1 MVDAQF
7 ADAIAV
13 LRAGHRTLENLF
25 QAFAHAR
32 DRARKARLARQICT
46 ELKIH
51 TLIEEEVF
59 YPAFVGRID
68 AVTLAAAQAEHDGAM
83 ALVNAIEAGGDSEAR
98 DIRIAALRAEIAP
111 QLKKLERPAD
121 GLFARCRRSGVDL
134 MVLRDRLVARR
145 DELAARAE
153 RDGLPPA
160 RIATSRVAPA

>member
-1 MVDAQF
+1 MANAEF

-59 YPAFVGRID
+59 YPAFSGRID
-68 AVTLAAAQAEHDGAM
+68 GVTLAAICAGHDGVM
-83 ALVNAIEAGGDSEAR
+83 RLVDAIEAGDDGDACEG
-98 DIRIAALRAEIAP
+98 RIAALRAEIAP
-111 QLKKLERPAD
+111 QVKKLERPSN
-121 GLFARCRRSGVDL
+121 GLFARCRRTGVDL
-134 MVLRDRLVARR
+134 LALRDRLVARR

-153 RDGLPPA
+153 RDGLPPIRLA
-160 RIATSRVAPA
+160 RPRPIPA

>member
-1 MVDAQF
+1 MADAQF
-7 ADAIAV
+7 PDAIAV

-68 AVTLAAAQAEHDGAM
+68 AVTLAAARTGHDSAM
-83 ALVNAIEAGGDSEAR
+83 ALVDAIEAGGDSDAC
-98 DIRIAALRAEIAP
+98 DARIAALRAEIAP
-111 QLKKLERPAD
+111 QLGTLERAAD
-121 GLFARCRRSGVDL
+121 GLFARCRRAGVDL
-134 MVLRDRLVARR
+134 FALGDRLVARR

-153 RDGLPPA
+153 RDGLPPVHLV
-160 RIATSRVAPA
+160 RPVPFPA